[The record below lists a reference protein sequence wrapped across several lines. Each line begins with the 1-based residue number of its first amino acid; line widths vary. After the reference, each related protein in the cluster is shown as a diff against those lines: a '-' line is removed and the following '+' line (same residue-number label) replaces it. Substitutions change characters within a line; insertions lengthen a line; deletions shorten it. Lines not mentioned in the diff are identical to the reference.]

1 MKFEFNTKY
10 YLIPS
15 ICTSLAIVS
24 IMIYFYL
31 KLDSDNYSIKFRL
44 KYHTDSVSCLVA
56 LKNGDLASG
65 SNDKSIII
73 WDLSKK
79 EVNYKLLNHTSG
91 ITSLT
96 QLTNGDLVSGSADG
110 QIIKWKFDTKE
121 SRYFME
127 LILREHDDNIIWSL
141 LSLDDGHKLASSD
154 NDRTIRI
161 WDFDTKSHYRL
172 LKLNDSAFSLALL
185 DINHMVCGL
194 ENGDIAVWNFRGI
207 KPIIAYKLQNQHM
220 STVISL
226 VLLENGDLVS
236 GSHDKTII
244 VWDMSKKML
253 KYKLEDHDSS
263 LVGLALLSNNDLV
276 SASQNGRILVWN
288 LMSENASIKL
298 EINSQSMIRS
308 LTVLD
313 DDEIVT
319 GIDDNSLIVW
329 IKNRLYWGSFF

>member
-44 KYHTDSVSCLVA
+44 KYHTDAVSCLVA

-79 EVNYKLLNHTSG
+79 EVNYKLVNHTSG

-96 QLTNGDLVSGSADG
+96 QLTTGDLVSGSADG

-127 LILREHDDNIIWSL
+127 LILREHDENIIWSL

-161 WDFDTKSHYRL
+161 WDLNEFKFKYLFSDGGIDGMKSLNNGLLGSGSYNLKIWDTNNGRLRHTFHEIQFMHYVYSMSWLAKYNYLVTGYQDGQIKVWDINRLRLRFLIRNAHYYSVDHLVALNDGNLLSVGDDKDFNVEIKLWNMRNGVL
-172 LKLNDSAFSLALL
+172 LKTIKSNIDIESICLL
-185 DINHMVCGL
+185 D
-194 ENGDIAVWNFRGI
+194 NG
-207 KPIIAYKLQNQHM
+207 Y
-220 STVISL
+220 
-226 VLLENGDLVS
+226 LVS
-236 GSHDKTII
+236 GSRNGTIQI
-244 VWDMSKKML
+244 
-253 KYKLEDHDSS
+253 Y
-263 LVGLALLSNNDLV
+263 SN
-276 SASQNGRILVWN
+276 
-288 LMSENASIKL
+288 
-298 EINSQSMIRS
+298 
-308 LTVLD
+308 
-313 DDEIVT
+313 
-319 GIDDNSLIVW
+319 
-329 IKNRLYWGSFF
+329 